1 MKIRALTREE
11 WKYVYT
17 ESQQIAGQTGNI
29 GHLRGYFDGEGDIF
43 DSRWFGQRTDLK
55 TEEFKREFD
64 EVINTLRSEEYGLL
78 KNRFSMRK
86 YVGRYPDS
94 AHEGNY
100 CTEYGFRVSTDKY
113 AYLLRCNTN
122 KGYYCLYCYCYIA
135 EWLDRHIK
143 NAAKGI
149 RFITPHYEELFC
161 IPDGEKIVIEDANG
175 KKEEARCR
183 YIDDYHVEINERLF
197 HICQFAEL
205 MQQIVSTCTPLEQ
218 NENETKKNRLNQ

>member
-1 MKIRALTREE
+1 MKIRVLTREE

-17 ESQQIAGQTGNI
+17 GSQQIAVQTGSI
-29 GHLRGYFDGEGDIF
+29 RHLRGDFASEGYSF
-43 DSRWFGQRTDLK
+43 YSRWFGQREDLK
-55 TEEFKREFD
+55 TEEFKQEID
-64 EVINTLRSEEYGLL
+64 KVINALRSDEYGLL
-78 KNRFSMRK
+78 KNRLSMK
-86 YVGRYPDS
+86 EYISRYPDS

-122 KGYYCLYCYCYIA
+122 RGDYNFYCYCYIA

-175 KKEEARCR
+175 KKKEARCR
-183 YIDDYHVEINERLF
+183 YIDEYHVEINERLF

-205 MQQIVSTCTPLEQ
+205 MQQIGSTCTPLEQ
-218 NENETKKNRLNQ
+218 NEKETKKNRHNQ

>member
-1 MKIRALTREE
+1 MKIRVLTREE

-17 ESQQIAGQTGNI
+17 GSQQIAGQTGSI
-29 GHLRGYFDGEGDIF
+29 GHLRGDFASEGYSF
-43 DSRWFGQRTDLK
+43 YSRWFGQREDLK
-55 TEEFKREFD
+55 TEEFKQEID
-64 EVINTLRSEEYGLL
+64 KVINALRSDEYGLL
-78 KNRFSMRK
+78 KNRLSMK
-86 YVGRYPDS
+86 EYISRYPDS

-122 KGYYCLYCYCYIA
+122 KEDYNFYCYCYIA
-135 EWLDRHIK
+135 EWLDQHIK

-183 YIDDYHVEINERLF
+183 YIDEYHVEINERSF

-205 MQQIVSTCTPLEQ
+205 MQQIGSTCTPLEQ
-218 NENETKKNRLNQ
+218 NEKETKKNRHNQ